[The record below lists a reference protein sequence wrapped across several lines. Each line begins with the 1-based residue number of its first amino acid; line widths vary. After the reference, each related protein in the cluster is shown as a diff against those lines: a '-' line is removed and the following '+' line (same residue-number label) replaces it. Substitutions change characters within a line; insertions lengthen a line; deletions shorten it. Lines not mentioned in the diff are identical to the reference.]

1 MQRQKNL
8 RKYGSSKC
16 YDVMNS
22 RVINEFRGIIL
33 IPHNWTQ
40 FYATMYKK
48 VKVGFDLLLIL
59 F

>member
-1 MQRQKNL
+1 MQCQKSL

-33 IPHNWTQ
+33 IPHNLAQ

-48 VKVGFDLLLIL
+48 VKVGFDLLLI
-59 F
+59 FF